1 MPIPERHRPPDIDP
15 DEMKRFRRLC
25 DQIELALENSD
36 SVTFDRLLSE
46 WAERCGPTERSD
58 FQYHG
63 SMSQKQFVRL
73 SLWRHPAPVSDLTF
87 EEAVAVTNA
96 INSAEL
102 KETLEQWAVSWLEAN
117 FPGANASDLLFYPED
132 WFGEVRVIG
141 DQLSAAQIVRYLCL
155 ASGRDLPGTPTDIPL
170 PHPLP
175 ERR

>member
-1 MPIPERHRPPDIDP
+1 MFD
-15 DEMKRFRRLC
+15 LLL
-25 DQIELALENSD
+25 IE
-36 SVTFDRLLSE
+36 
-46 WAERCGPTERSD
+46 WIERCGPTERSD

-87 EEAVAVTNA
+87 DEAIAVADA

-117 FPGANASDLLFYPED
+117 FPGANASDLLFYPEE
-132 WFGEVRVIG
+132 WFGEDREMAEH
-141 DQLSAAQIVRYLCL
+141 LTPAQIVRYLSL
-155 ASGRDLPGTPTDIPL
+155 ASGRELPGTPTDIPL